1 MARRLLYVND
11 ALTTGEDVIKVG
23 HFHWMYD
30 VKAFS
35 WVIIGI
41 LISFLILCA
50 GVPYII
56 FEDLRIDR
64 YMQAVGQLSFGDFMA
79 GFWRVDTPYRIAAFA
94 VFLIGL
100 FQFGHML
107 LIKATTEIAV
117 TNRRLILKQGLIA
130 RKVQELVTNRI
141 EGMNVNQGI
150 LGRIFDYGKV
160 QAYGTGNKEVFLPE
174 IAEPIELQKAVQMTK
189 EAQRDEMR

>member
-35 WVIIGI
+35 WVIMGI
-41 LISFLILCA
+41 LLAFVILCA
-50 GVPYII
+50 GVPYVI
-56 FEDLRIDR
+56 FEDLRIDN
-64 YMQAVGQLSFGDFMA
+64 YPNAITQLSIGDYLA
-79 GFWRVDTPYRIAAFA
+79 AFWRVDTPYRIAGFI
-94 VFLIGL
+94 VFLLGL

-130 RKVQELVTNRI
+130 RNVQELVTNRI
-141 EGMNVNQGI
+141 EGVNVNQGI
-150 LGRIFDYGKV
+150 IGRILDYGKV

-174 IAEPIELQKAVQMTK
+174 IAEPIELRKAVQMAK
-189 EAQRDEMR
+189 EAQRDEMG

>member
-11 ALTTGEDVIKVG
+11 AMTTGEDVIKVG

-35 WVIIGI
+35 WVIMGVC
-41 LISFLILCA
+41 ISFLILCA
-50 GVPYII
+50 GVPDII
-56 FEDLRIDR
+56 FEDLRMDQYPGAI
-64 YMQAVGQLSFGDFMA
+64 GQLSMGDFLS
-79 GFWRVDTPYRIAAFA
+79 GFWRVDTPYRIAAFI

-130 RKVQELVTNRI
+130 RNVQELVTNRI
-141 EGMNVNQGI
+141 EGVNVNQGI
-150 LGRIFDYGKV
+150 LGRILDYGKV
-160 QAYGTGNKEVFLPE
+160 QAYGTGNKQVFLPE
-174 IAEPIELQKAVQMTK
+174 IAEPIELRKAVQMAK
-189 EAQRDEMR
+189 ETQRDEMG